1 MQAIAEL
8 LAGLL
13 VELFRELQQW
23 WLGRARLRAAGSSQR
38 TEPAHAE
45 PSPSPDVEPL
55 VAELLVRHASRHVGV
70 MVGVLRGDQ
79 TWVMGSGTAG
89 PDRPSAPAANTI
101 FEIGSVTKVFTATLL
116 AAMVDEGLVAL
127 DDPVQ
132 RYLPPEVQL
141 PVRGRPITL
150 VDLATHTAGLPRLP
164 HGFLLCSV
172 RHRRN
177 PYAWF
182 TVEDLYAGL
191 PTTRLRREPGG
202 RPRYSNLG
210 YGLLGHVLALRAGCG
225 YDQLVQKRI
234 CGPLRL
240 ADTVVAVAASAGDRF
255 AQGHNRRGR
264 PVPHWD
270 LPALAGAGALRSTVA
285 DLLVFLRLQL
295 GEGDPALARAGQ
307 LTHAPRARHR
317 HVAVGLGWTR
327 WPLLGTDYEVLFHN
341 GGTGGFRSFVGCVPA
356 TRTAVVVLSNSARSV
371 DALGFR
377 ILERISGEY
386 VPAPSGP
393 PAPLKAEMSS

>member
-13 VELFRELQQW
+13 VELFREFQQW
-23 WLGRARLRAAGSSQR
+23 WLGRGRLRAAAPAQR
-38 TEPAHAE
+38 MEATRAE

-55 VAELLVRHASRHVGV
+55 VAELLVRHTSRHVGV
-70 MVGVLRGDQ
+70 VVGVLTADR

-89 PDRPSAPAANTI
+89 LGGLSPPAADTI

-116 AAMVDEGLVAL
+116 AGMVEEGLVAL
-127 DDPVQ
+127 EDPVQ
-132 RYLPPEVQL
+132 RYLPAGVEL
-141 PVRGRPITL
+141 PVRGRPIAL
-150 VDLATHTAGLPRLP
+150 ADLATHTAGLPRLP
-164 HGFLLCSV
+164 HGFVLRSV

-182 TVEDLYAGL
+182 TADDLYVGL
-191 PTTRLRREPGG
+191 SGTRLRREPGG

-210 YGLLGHVLALRAGCG
+210 YGLLGHVLALRAGCS
-225 YDQLVQKRI
+225 YEQLVRERI
-234 CGPLRL
+234 CRPLEL
-240 ADTVVAVAASAGDRF
+240 ADTDVSVPAAARGRF

-285 DLLVFLRLQL
+285 DLLAFLRVQL
-295 GEGDPALARAGQ
+295 GEGDPALARAAA
-307 LTHAPRARHR
+307 LTHAPRWRHR
-317 HVAVGLGWTR
+317 RGLAVGLAWSR
-327 WPLLGTDYEVLFHN
+327 LPLLGTEHELLFHN
-341 GGTGGFRSFVGCVPA
+341 GGTGGFRSFVGFVPA
-356 TRTAVVVLSNSARSV
+356 TDTAVVVLSNSGRSV

-377 ILERISGEY
+377 ILERING
-386 VPAPSGP
+386 
-393 PAPLKAEMSS
+393 